1 LAEDDSVDAPEAS
14 ADEVDGNVQAEESRQ
29 DEAVS
34 EESASEEA
42 VAEDTGSEDTG
53 SEDTDSEETLSEEA
67 VTEKSMHEM
76 DAADESGA
84 APEDLSSEA
93 SGDEK
98 GEETGGE
105 TGPNSDPAPEQ
116 GTAPE
121 DGSQEAGSDEEGS
134 EEEGEEDAPRE
145 PVEIPNLPQIIEGAI
160 LAADKPLSID
170 HIIQL
175 FPDGEPSRAM
185 VREAIIE
192 IQEHCEGR
200 GYELKEVASGYRFQ
214 VRQAYGDWIGRLW
227 DERPPR
233 YTRALLETLALIAYK
248 QPITRG
254 DIEDIR
260 GVAVST
266 NIIRTLLEREWIRV
280 VGHRDVPGRPSIYAT
295 TKTFLDY
302 FDLSSLDELPTLSEI
317 KDLDKMNEELDLE
330 GELIEP
336 RSLSLEDTSDEI
348 DATLADDE
356 SLDEVTD
363 RVNAIQE
370 NIKNLFREPEEDLDD
385 DLDGDEDDRSNDEVA
400 AEVDESSEA
409 SDDVSDV
416 TAEASLSETSAGD
429 EDGAAAEAGDE
440 TVGEALDD
448 TLEETLEETEV
459 EEVESPDTSSE
470 AESPNETFSETSSET
485 SEETEDDD
493 SSEDKPTY

>member
-1 LAEDDSVDAPEAS
+1 MNENDNKPETDESEIDSSQNADSPETSVSEEQETHLAEDDSVDAPEAS
-14 ADEVDGNVQAEESRQ
+14 ADEVHGEVQAEESRQ

-34 EESASEEA
+34 EEAGEQ
-42 VAEDTGSEDTG
+42 
-53 SEDTDSEETLSEEA
+53 TDQ
-67 VTEKSMHEM
+67 
-76 DAADESGA
+76 
-84 APEDLSSEA
+84 
-93 SGDEK
+93 
-98 GEETGGE
+98 
-105 TGPNSDPAPEQ
+105 NSDEVPEQ
-116 GTAPE
+116 GTSSE
-121 DGSQEAGSDEEGS
+121 DGSPREGSDEEGS
-134 EEEGEEDAPRE
+134 DGEDGEDAPRE

-385 DLDGDEDDRSNDEVA
+385 GLDGDEDDRPNDEVA

-416 TAEASLSETSAGD
+416 TAEASLSETSTGD

-448 TLEETLEETEV
+448 TLEETLEETET
-459 EEVESPDTSSE
+459 EEIESSDTSSE
-470 AESPNETFSETSSET
+470 AESTNETFSETSSET